1 MSVRQRGAAFLA
13 VCGLAIASLFVFG
26 GVAAA
31 QSPKAKGA
39 NRSAKL
45 GDQINQNTLAIV
57 SGNINGAYLMLAYDL
72 SAVLDDGDELRV
84 LPVIGKGGGQN
95 LRDVRFLKGVDL
107 GITQTNILNSFRRTN
122 EIGSIDDKIVYIAKL
137 YNEEMHLVVRSDSP
151 VKSIEDLRG
160 KKVNFSDIG
169 SGTQYSTRDIFN
181 KLGIPVEEVNMG
193 QADAFEALK
202 RGEIAATIL
211 IAGKPT
217 GSMVKIKQSEGFRF
231 VPVAFSK
238 PLQADYLPAVLT
250 GEEYPG
256 MIEKGQSVETIAVGA
271 VLIAYNWPKNTDRY
285 RRIEKFVEAF
295 FPRLAEFQKPPRH
308 PKWRETNLAT
318 VLPGWQRFE
327 AAEEWL
333 RRNREQPA
341 AGAPASSPG
350 RVMARDPARE
360 QPARETQ
367 REAPQSREA
376 ARDVLRNPPRNVSD
390 LSPEQ
395 REQLFQEFLK
405 WSQTRGQR

>member
-13 VCGLAIASLFVFG
+13 VCGLAIASLFVISG
-26 GVAAA
+26 AAA
-31 QSPKAKGA
+31 QSPKLKGA
-39 NRSAKL
+39 NRTVKL

-72 SAVLDDGDELRV
+72 SAVLDDGDELRI

-122 EIGSIDDKIVYIAKL
+122 EIGNIDDKIVYIAKL

-151 VKSIEDLRG
+151 VQSIEDLRG

-169 SGTQYSTRDIFN
+169 SGTQHSTRDIFT

-193 QADAFEALK
+193 QADAFEAMK

-217 GSMVKIKQSEGFRF
+217 GSMVKLKKAEGFRF

-238 PLQADYLPAVLT
+238 PLHADYLPAVLT
-250 GEEYPG
+250 SDEYPG
-256 MIEKGQSVETIAVGA
+256 MIEKGQSVETVAVGA

-327 AAEEWL
+327 GAEEWL
-333 RRNREQPA
+333 RRNREQPVA
-341 AGAPASSPG
+341 AAPAPPG
-350 RVMARDPARE
+350 RVMAREPARE
-360 QPARETQ
+360 PPARETQ
-367 REAPQSREA
+367 REAPQNREA
-376 ARDVLRNPPRNVSD
+376 ARDVLRNPPRSVSD

-395 REQLFQEFLK
+395 REQLFQDFLK